1 MAADQVEMTVAEP
14 TTQQVQV
21 TTPTVPTV
29 PIGSVPINHAEKPEK
44 FMGMNFKR
52 WQQKML
58 FYLTTLNL
66 ARFLTE
72 EPPKVPEGTLDAQTF
87 NAVEAWK
94 HSEFLCRNYI
104 LNCLADALY
113 NVYCSKKSAKELW
126 ESLDLKYRTEDA
138 GAKKFVVG
146 RFLDFKM
153 VDSKTVISQVQELQ
167 VILHE
172 IHSEGMMLSE
182 TFQAMVKANV
192 VEHGEGSKR
201 KKSKYSKMEPKGGI
215 IKKKFTGK
223 CFNCDRIGHKSSE
236 CRKPKKKHEANVS
249 EGPDMD
255 LCAVISEVNLIGSNP
270 RQWWIDTGATKHVC
284 CNKELLHDFE
294 EVKDG
299 DKLYMG
305 NSATSEIKGRGK
317 VVLKMTSGK
326 DLTLNNVLYVPEVR
340 KNLVSGSLLSKH
352 GFRIVFESDRVVLS
366 KNGMFVGKGYENEG
380 LFKLSNSSAYRF
392 LVYESLIPEI
402 HKNSIIE
409 SRNVSFFED
418 VFPYKSREEASSSK
432 RTFETQE
439 EEHEGEPEEVE
450 LRRSKRARVEK
461 SYGSDFITFM
471 LESEPQNYTEAL
483 RSSEGP
489 HWKEAIASEITSIL
503 QNHTWELVDL
513 PPGSKPLGCKWIFKR
528 KKKSD
533 GTIDRYKA
541 RLVIKGYRQ
550 REGLDYFDT
559 YAPVSRITSIRVLLA
574 IVTLWNLEIHQ
585 MDVKTAFLNG
595 NLEEEIYMEQP
606 EGFSAPGQ
614 ENKLNKTQTTSVL
627 VEADSEALVTTGEH
641 IKMAYC
647 RRMVLLVTVAAPQSP
662 NNRSLAV
669 GLSVILHIL
678 FLISD
683 TTILEVARSSAD
695 GVLYVSVVSFAITA
709 M

>member
-21 TTPTVPTV
+21 TTPTTV

-44 FMGMNFKR
+44 FIGMNFKR

-113 NVYCSKKSAKELW
+113 NVYCTKKSAKELW

-182 TFQAMVKANV
+182 TFQEMNIEELIVRLRIEEDNRSSDKRSFTQSMVKANV

-215 IKKKFTGK
+215 SKKKFTGK
-223 CFNCDRIGHKSSE
+223 CFNCDRVGHKSSD

-326 DLTLNNVLYVPEVR
+326 DLTLNNVLYVPE
-340 KNLVSGSLLSKH
+340 
-352 GFRIVFESDRVVLS
+352 FERI
-366 KNGMFVGKGYENEG
+366 
-380 LFKLSNSSAYRF
+380 
-392 LVYESLIPEI
+392 
-402 HKNSIIE
+402 
-409 SRNVSFFED
+409 
-418 VFPYKSREEASSSK
+418 
-432 RTFETQE
+432 
-439 EEHEGEPEEVE
+439 
-450 LRRSKRARVEK
+450 
-461 SYGSDFITFM
+461 
-471 LESEPQNYTEAL
+471 
-483 RSSEGP
+483 
-489 HWKEAIASEITSIL
+489 
-503 QNHTWELVDL
+503 
-513 PPGSKPLGCKWIFKR
+513 
-528 KKKSD
+528 
-533 GTIDRYKA
+533 
-541 RLVIKGYRQ
+541 
-550 REGLDYFDT
+550 
-559 YAPVSRITSIRVLLA
+559 
-574 IVTLWNLEIHQ
+574 
-585 MDVKTAFLNG
+585 
-595 NLEEEIYMEQP
+595 
-606 EGFSAPGQ
+606 
-614 ENKLNKTQTTSVL
+614 
-627 VEADSEALVTTGEH
+627 
-641 IKMAYC
+641 
-647 RRMVLLVTVAAPQSP
+647 
-662 NNRSLAV
+662 
-669 GLSVILHIL
+669 
-678 FLISD
+678 
-683 TTILEVARSSAD
+683 
-695 GVLYVSVVSFAITA
+695 
-709 M
+709 

>member
-1 MAADQVEMTVAEP
+1 MATNQVEMTVAEP

-21 TTPTVPTV
+21 TTPTVTIETV
-29 PIGSVPINHAEKPEK
+29 PTVPINHAEKPEK
-44 FMGMNFKR
+44 FIGLNFKR

-72 EPPKVPEGTLDAQTF
+72 EPPKVPED
-87 NAVEAWK
+87 
-94 HSEFLCRNYI
+94 S
-104 LNCLADALY
+104 LY
-113 NVYCSKKSAKELW
+113 NVYCTKKSAKELW

-167 VILHE
+167 HKRKEMNIEELIVRLRIE
-172 IHSEGMMLSE
+172 EDNRSSDKRSF
-182 TFQAMVKANV
+182 TQSMVKANV

-215 IKKKFTGK
+215 SKKKFTGK
-223 CFNCDRIGHKSSE
+223 CFNCDRVGHKSSD

-255 LCAVISEVNLIGSNP
+255 LCAAISEVNLIGSNP

-326 DLTLNNVLYVPEVR
+326 DLTLNNVLYVPEIR

-366 KNGMFVGKGYENEG
+366 KNGMFVGKGYENDG

-392 LVYESLIPEI
+392 LVYESLIPKI

-409 SRNVSFFED
+409 SRNASFFED
-418 VFPYKSREEASSSK
+418 VFPYKTRKEASSSK

-439 EEHEGEPEEVE
+439 EEHDDEPEEVE

-461 SYGSDFITFM
+461 FYGSDFITFM

-533 GTIDRYKA
+533 DTIDRYKA

-559 YAPVSRITSIRVLLA
+559 YALVSRITSIRVLLA
-574 IVTLWNLEIHQ
+574 IATLWNLEIHQ

-595 NLEEEIYMEQP
+595 NLEEEIYMEQL

-614 ENKLNKTQTTSVL
+614 ENK
-627 VEADSEALVTTGEH
+627 
-641 IKMAYC
+641 
-647 RRMVLLVTVAAPQSP
+647 
-662 NNRSLAV
+662 
-669 GLSVILHIL
+669 
-678 FLISD
+678 
-683 TTILEVARSSAD
+683 
-695 GVLYVSVVSFAITA
+695 
-709 M
+709 